1 MMVQEESSMKQIS
14 ALCLAAAL
22 LAAAVPPASAAG
34 EAAPGLTLSCASA
47 VLMEKE
53 TGTLLYEQN
62 AHEKLEPASVTK
74 IMTLLLVMEAVDSGQ
89 IALDDTVAVSAYAAG
104 MGGSQVYLKEGEQ
117 MTVSELIKC
126 VTVVSG
132 NDCAVALAEHLSG
145 SEAAFV
151 ARMNQRAQELGM
163 TDTNFVNCTGLP
175 APGHVTSAYDIA
187 LMSRELI
194 LHHPS
199 IRDYTTIWMDS
210 IRDGTFGL
218 TNTNRLVRF
227 YQGATGL
234 KTGST
239 DSALYCMSATAERD
253 GMELIAV
260 VMKAPTSA
268 QRFEDAKAL
277 LDYGFASYALVSV
290 YPESPLA
297 PVDVLLGTVSQVQP
311 QLQRECRL
319 LVRKGEAGQVTTR
332 LTLPQDLEAPV
343 EQGQI
348 LGRMEVYVGEELRD
362 SVPITAAQ
370 PVDRL
375 TVPGIF
381 SRLLRQLLMAG

>member
-1 MMVQEESSMKQIS
+1 MKRF
-14 ALCLAAAL
+14 AALALLLCLLLAVPAQGAAL
-22 LAAAVPPASAAG
+22 TVNAQSY
-34 EAAPGLTLSCASA
+34 

-53 TGTLLYEQN
+53 TGQVLAAANEHEQ
-62 AHEKLEPASVTK
+62 LEPASVTK
-74 IMTLLLVMEAVDSGQ
+74 VMTILLVMEAIDSGR
-89 IALDDTVAVSAYAAG
+89 LRYDDVVTTSAYAAS

-187 LMSRELI
+187 LMSQELI

-239 DSALYCMSATAERD
+239 DSALDCMSATAERD

-348 LGRMEVYVGEELRD
+348 LGRMEVYVGKELRD